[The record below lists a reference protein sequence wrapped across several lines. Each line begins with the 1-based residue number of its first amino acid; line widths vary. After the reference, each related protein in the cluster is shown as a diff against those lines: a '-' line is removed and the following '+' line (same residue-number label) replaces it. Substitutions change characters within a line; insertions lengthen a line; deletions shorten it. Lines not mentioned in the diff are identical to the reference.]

1 MYEVCKY
8 EVKEY
13 KYLRKKFPDKKNLL
27 RPSVPTVSTNFTF
40 EIDGDEEITK
50 AQKNYQG
57 LYNKALICNEGQKC
71 EIELNDYNDFNDYND
86 YNDYDN

>member
-50 AQKNYQG
+50 AQKVIRG
-57 LYNKALICNEGQKC
+57 CITMR
-71 EIELNDYNDFNDYND
+71 
-86 YNDYDN
+86 